1 MLLRNL
7 AMGDGVRGQYPP
19 APAVLYQPHGRHAS
33 QLDSIAC
40 GTGRENLN
48 PKLHAKEKPK
58 KIFSMSK

>member
-1 MLLRNL
+1 MV
-7 AMGDGVRGQYPP
+7 DGVRGQYPP